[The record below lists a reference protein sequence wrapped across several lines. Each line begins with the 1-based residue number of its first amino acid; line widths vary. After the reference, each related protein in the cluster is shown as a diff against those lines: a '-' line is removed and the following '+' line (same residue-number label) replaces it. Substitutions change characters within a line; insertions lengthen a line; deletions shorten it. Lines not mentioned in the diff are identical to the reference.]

1 MNAVLSF
8 KFVQGRKVN
17 RFDQIC
23 SMHWQALAED
33 KLYESIFCSQAL
45 LVTSSSSLPTPQV
58 DSTRNVIQLIQ
69 HHRCTIYPNT
79 VERSDVLGFTFPTAD
94 IA

>member
-1 MNAVLSF
+1 MSI
-8 KFVQGRKVN
+8 GTVN
-17 RFDQIC
+17 CLPLISEPWLKTN
-23 SMHWQALAED
+23 SM
-33 KLYESIFCSQAL
+33 KSIFCSQAL

-79 VERSDVLGFTFPTAD
+79 VERSDVLGFTFPTAE